1 MSRWQIVFM
10 LLVVMILL
18 VTEIA
23 TLGRALNWW

>member
-23 TLGRALNWW
+23 TLGRALHCW